1 MSIKVLLLCGG
12 EGTRFRPFS
21 HTVPKQLAPVVNK
34 PVLYHIL
41 EALARAGLHD
51 VILLTGENKTPFLEA
66 VGDGSR
72 WGLRVTYVSQSRPG
86 GLAHAVLAAE
96 AELAGG
102 PFFMYLGDNL
112 LEEPL
117 EKFLTAFQK
126 NRPDSLV
133 LLRKVIN
140 PQDFGVAEIEE
151 NRVVRVVEKPQHPR
165 SNLALTG
172 LYFFSPSIYHS
183 IRSIS
188 PSARGEL
195 EITDAVQDLLDRGKR
210 VEYRLLTGWWLDTG
224 SPGSLLEAGRCLLK
238 TIKPCTQGSSME
250 KTRVTGVLH
259 AGPES
264 RIENSRII
272 GPVCLGAGCQVKD
285 STLGPWVTVGDGG
298 LVVQSRLENSIL
310 FPEVQVKNLTL
321 NRSILGYRVKLAGN
335 MEISGKPLQ
344 LLLGDD
350 AVLQVPSAC
359 GSSPGTT

>member
-41 EALARAGLHD
+41 EALARAGLHN
-51 VILLTGENKTPFLEA
+51 VVLLTGENKRPFREA

-72 WGLRVTYVSQSRPG
+72 WGLAVTYISQPRPL

-117 EKFLTAFQK
+117 EKFLAAFKK

-133 LLRKVIN
+133 LLRKVNN
-140 PQDFGVAEIEE
+140 PQDFGVAEIQEG
-151 NRVVRVVEKPQHPR
+151 RVVRVVEKPQHPQ

-172 LYFFSPSIYHS
+172 LYFFSPAVYQS
-183 IRSIS
+183 IRNIS

-195 EITDAVQDLLDRGKR
+195 EITDAVQNLLDRGKR

-224 SPGSLLEAGRCLLK
+224 SPDSLLDAGRCLLK
-238 TIKPCTQGSSME
+238 TVKPCTRGLVKNSRI
-250 KTRVTGVLH
+250 KDVLH
-259 AGPES
+259 TGPGS
-264 RIENSRII
+264 IIENSRII
-272 GPVCLGAGCQVKD
+272 GPVCLGAGCRIKD

-298 LVVQSRLENSIL
+298 LVIQSSLENSIL
-310 FPEVQVKNLTL
+310 FPEARVKNLSL
-321 NRSILGYRVKLAGN
+321 SRSILGRRVMLSGN
-335 MEISGKPLQ
+335 KETSGKPLR

-350 AVLQVPSAC
+350 AVLD
-359 GSSPGTT
+359 G